1 MFSNTIMLWK
11 HGMVIEDSFLREK
24 QISNK
29 FEGQNLGI
37 SVKVKVQENMQIFNK
52 IWHNG
57 TM

>member
-1 MFSNTIMLWK
+1 
-11 HGMVIEDSFLREK
+11 MVIEDSFLREK